1 MKVVVETL
9 LEWINAILG
18 SLTMSGSSLTSQL
31 SAGIG
36 GLYTHVTTAREAL
49 LAIAYTVLALFFLLE
64 LVRCVQR
71 AEAGGGG
78 GQRLGVELIVVA
90 LIKLAFCKV
99 IIDNSG
105 LLMEAIYDVIRS
117 VIALLADSGMATA
130 TITETVTADLSG
142 VNFFT
147 CLLYMVLGFVVL
159 VVVGAVWVLTKLII
173 ALRFIEIYLYLTV
186 APLPLA
192 TLPSEEW
199 SSVAKSFLRSFLA
212 VCLQG
217 VLLFLVLS
225 FFPVVIG
232 DPLLQ
237 FSLGG
242 SGQLA
247 LLGGMLKALCYSILL
262 GVTLLATTRL
272 ANSIVGAM

>member
-18 SLTMSGSSLTSQL
+18 SLTMSGSSLTSRL
-31 SAGIG
+31 SVGIS
-36 GLYTHVTTAREAL
+36 GLYAHVTTAREAL
-49 LAIAYTVLALFFLLE
+49 LAIAYTILALFFLLE

-71 AEAGGGG
+71 AEAGGG
-78 GQRLGVELIVVA
+78 QRLGVELIVVA
-90 LIKLAFCKV
+90 LVKMAFCKV

-105 LLMEAIYDVIRS
+105 LLMEALYDVIRS
-117 VIALLADSGMATA
+117 VITLLAGNGTVTVS
-130 TITETVTADLSG
+130 ITETVTADLSG

-186 APLPLA
+186 APIPLA

-199 SSVAKSFLRSFLA
+199 GSIAKSFLRSFLA
-212 VCLQG
+212 VCIQG
-217 VLLFLVLS
+217 VLIFLVLS
-225 FFPVVIG
+225 FFPVIIA

-237 FSLGG
+237 FSLNG

-247 LLGGMLKALCYSILL
+247 LLGGMLKALCYSLLL

-272 ANSIVGAM
+272 ANSIVGTM

>member
-9 LEWINAILG
+9 LEWINAILS
-18 SLTMSGSSLTSQL
+18 SLTMSGSSLTSRL
-31 SAGIG
+31 SVGIS
-36 GLYTHVTTAREAL
+36 GLYAHVTTAREAL
-49 LAIAYTVLALFFLLE
+49 LAIAYTILALFFLLE

-71 AEAGGGG
+71 AEAGGG
-78 GQRLGVELIVVA
+78 QRLGVELIVVA
-90 LIKLAFCKV
+90 LVKMAFCKV

-105 LLMEAIYDVIRS
+105 LLMEALYDVIRS
-117 VIALLADSGMATA
+117 VITLLAGNGTVTA
-130 TITETVTADLSG
+130 SITETVTADLSG

-186 APLPLA
+186 APIPLA

-199 SSVAKSFLRSFLA
+199 SSIAKSFLRSFLA
-212 VCLQG
+212 VCIQG
-217 VLLFLVLS
+217 VLIFLVLS
-225 FFPVVIG
+225 FFPVVIA

-237 FSLGG
+237 FSLNG

-247 LLGGMLKALCYSILL
+247 LLGGMLKALCYSLLL